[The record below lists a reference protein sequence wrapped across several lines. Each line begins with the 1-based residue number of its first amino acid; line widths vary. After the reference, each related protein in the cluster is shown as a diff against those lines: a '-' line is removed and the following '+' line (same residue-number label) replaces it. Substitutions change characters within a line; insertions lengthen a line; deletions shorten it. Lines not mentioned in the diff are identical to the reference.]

1 MTQPRQFKKTT
12 DEIKF
17 IHKTNDNLW
26 TLLKPLIF
34 IKITIIY
41 SAKNPVL
48 KIIFIILLNL
58 LFS

>member
-1 MTQPRQFKKTT
+1 MTQPGQVKKTI

-26 TLLKPLIF
+26 TLLKPLI
-34 IKITIIY
+34 ILTIIY

>member
-1 MTQPRQFKKTT
+1 MTQPGQVKKTI

-26 TLLKPLIF
+26 TLLKSLIF